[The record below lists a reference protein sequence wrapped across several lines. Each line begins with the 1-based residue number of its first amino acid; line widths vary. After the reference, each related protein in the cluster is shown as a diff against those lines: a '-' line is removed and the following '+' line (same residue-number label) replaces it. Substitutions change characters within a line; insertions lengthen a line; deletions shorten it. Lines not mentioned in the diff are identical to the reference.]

1 MSKFNIY
8 LRSKTLNPLRTQKKK
23 KRERENTCY
32 YKKRRELAN
41 S

>member
-1 MSKFNIY
+1 MSEFNIY
-8 LRSKTLNPLRTQKKK
+8 LRSKTLNPSKNQKEEEKD
-23 KRERENTCY
+23 NTC